1 MGTHPIF
8 ESDFDCLTEFRMGK
22 TPKQYRRRDGDVS
35 PEKIDIDEE
44 LERQYSRAN
53 RAKSSEEEKQRLEK
67 ARDVRKEEREKERER
82 ERESKSSRKQRRRR
96 SRSRSRSR
104 DRRRRSRSRDKKS
117 RRSRSRDRRSRS
129 RKSDR
134 RDRRSR
140 SNSYEKRRKEREEKE
155 RENKQKIDEIT
166 KETGLKVPEFLSG
179 NAAVKRNYLETQ
191 AKRKLLWG
199 GKKVAEKPTELTDQ
213 QKLWANL
220 QVGTDKQTNKFQ
232 KLMGASKF
240 KDIAKDDET
249 GKQAANALIN
259 KQSEMFNAFDNQ
271 YRASQVQTHL
281 SRGKGFGNS

>member
-44 LERQYSRAN
+44 LERQFSRAN

-96 SRSRSRSR
+96 SR
-104 DRRRRSRSRDKKS
+104 DKKS

-140 SNSYEKRRKEREEKE
+140 SNSYERRRKEREEKE